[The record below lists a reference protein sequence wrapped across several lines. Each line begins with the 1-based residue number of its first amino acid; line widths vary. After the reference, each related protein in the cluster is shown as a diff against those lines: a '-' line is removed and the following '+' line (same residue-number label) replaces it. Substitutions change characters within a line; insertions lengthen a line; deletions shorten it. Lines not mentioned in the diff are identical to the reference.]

1 MEDFG
6 NNTFDTL
13 LDDNEL
19 YNLLKLSID
28 NLIYIQNSLTS
39 EDITKNW
46 KCILMLNLK

>member
-28 NLIYIQNSLTS
+28 NLILY
-39 EDITKNW
+39 TKFTN
-46 KCILMLNLK
+46 I